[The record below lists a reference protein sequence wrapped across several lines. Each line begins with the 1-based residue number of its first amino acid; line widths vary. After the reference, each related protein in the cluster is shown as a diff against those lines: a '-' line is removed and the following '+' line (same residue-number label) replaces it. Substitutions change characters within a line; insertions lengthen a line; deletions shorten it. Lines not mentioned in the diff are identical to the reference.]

1 MCLLAVKMDG
11 LITLKLH
18 MLSVGKAQ
26 QLLQGI
32 QSVGDE
38 GAQLTAVIEMCQ
50 VCIINGCYRNV
61 PGMYN

>member
-1 MCLLAVKMDG
+1 MEG
-11 LITLKLH
+11 LISTLKLH
-18 MLSVGKAQ
+18 MVSVGKAQ

-50 VCIINGCYRNV
+50 VSYFHTTF
-61 PGMYN
+61 YTKL

>member
-1 MCLLAVKMDG
+1 MSVGISNDSSSMDAM
-11 LITLKLH
+11 ITLKLH

-50 VCIINGCYRNV
+50 VSSYITV
-61 PGMYN
+61 TPVVL